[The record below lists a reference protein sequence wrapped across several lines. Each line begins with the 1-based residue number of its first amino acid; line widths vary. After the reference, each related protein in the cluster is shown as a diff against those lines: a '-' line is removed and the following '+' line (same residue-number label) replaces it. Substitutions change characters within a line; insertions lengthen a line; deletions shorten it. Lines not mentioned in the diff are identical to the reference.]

1 MVSPFRRNV
10 ISIGVDLPR
19 YQIKRMQMSMRRRH
33 LPVVTPYQTGPTARL
48 QGFSPPIAL
57 LGCFR

>member
-1 MVSPFRRNV
+1 V

-33 LPVVTPYQTGPTARL
+33 LPVTTAYQTGLTARL
-48 QGFSPPIAL
+48 QEFSPPIAL
-57 LGCFR
+57 QRCFR

>member
-33 LPVVTPYQTGPTARL
+33 LPVTTAYQTGLTARL
-48 QGFSPPIAL
+48 QEFSPPIAL
-57 LGCFR
+57 QRCFR